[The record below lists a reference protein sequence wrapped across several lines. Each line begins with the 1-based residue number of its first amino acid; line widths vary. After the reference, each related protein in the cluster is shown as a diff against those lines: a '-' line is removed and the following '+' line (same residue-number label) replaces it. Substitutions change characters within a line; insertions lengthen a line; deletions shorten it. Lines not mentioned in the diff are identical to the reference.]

1 MQEIIG
7 INVFFYYAPRIFAQ
21 LGSGTNTALLQTVIV
36 GAINLAFT
44 ALAMGTVD
52 RVGRKPLL
60 ISGSIGMGICLGAM
74 GLALLNSAVGVWQVA
89 LVLGYIA
96 CFALCVGPVTWI
108 VLAEIFP
115 KKSVDVP
122 WESPRLPFGRHTLWF
137 RKPFL

>member
-1 MQEIIG
+1 MQQITG
-7 INVFFYYAPRIFAQ
+7 INVFFYYAPQIFTQ

-44 ALAMGTVD
+44 ALAMGAVD

-60 ISGSIGMGICLGAM
+60 VSGSIGMGICLGAM

-96 CFALCVGPVTWI
+96 CFALCVGPVTRI
-108 VLAEIFP
+108 VLAESFRQ
-115 KKSVDVP
+115 KSVDVP
-122 WESPRLPFGRHTLWF
+122 WNRHGCPLGGELCGF
-137 RKPFL
+137 AILS